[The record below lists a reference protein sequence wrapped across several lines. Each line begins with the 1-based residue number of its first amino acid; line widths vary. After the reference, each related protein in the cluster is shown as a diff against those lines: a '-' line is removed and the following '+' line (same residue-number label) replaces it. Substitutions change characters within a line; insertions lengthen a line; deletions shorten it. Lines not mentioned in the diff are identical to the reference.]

1 MTRTRAARTTAGA
14 VRRRRG
20 PVLRGLLTA
29 VAVVSVSALSTGVAV
44 AAPPGSNTVTPLL
57 DCTTQNSDG
66 SYTAVLGYS
75 NTTGATATIPF
86 GPLNVITPTT
96 YDGVQPT
103 TFLGGTQHGVFALNV
118 SAYDAA
124 NSNVTWQLDGHT
136 LSWTNKDTLSSSCP
150 TPTQLPAEGND
161 TGAAV
166 ALVVAGMI
174 GVIVLVRIRR
184 RALRAEGDRTTTP
197 V

>member
-1 MTRTRAARTTAGA
+1 MAGSDAGRPTAVAA
-14 VRRRRG
+14 RRRRG

-29 VAVVSVSALSTGVAV
+29 VAFVVASVLSLGVAT

-75 NTTGATATIPF
+75 NTAGATATIPF
-86 GPLNVITPTT
+86 GPLNFITPRI

-103 TFLGGTQHGVFALNV
+103 TFLSGTRHGVFSLNMP
-118 SAYDAA
+118 AHA
-124 NSNVTWQLDGHT
+124 NLKWRLDGHT
-136 LSWTNKDTLSSSCP
+136 LALGNKPTLSSSCP
-150 TPTQLPAEGND
+150 APTQLPAEGND

-166 ALVVAGMI
+166 ALTAAGVLGMI
-174 GVIVLVRIRR
+174 VLARVRR
-184 RALRAEGDRTTTP
+184 RILRAEENRTREP
-197 V
+197 VS